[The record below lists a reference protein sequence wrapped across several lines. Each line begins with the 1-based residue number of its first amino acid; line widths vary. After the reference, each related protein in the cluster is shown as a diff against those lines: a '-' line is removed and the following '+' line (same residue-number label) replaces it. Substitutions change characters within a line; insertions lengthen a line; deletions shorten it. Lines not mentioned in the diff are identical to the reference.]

1 VVGGVIDR
9 ANALRKF
16 KTAAD
21 AADVSWA
28 NWQAL
33 RRTFLTAC
41 ARAGMPTFALKE
53 IAGHSSVRTTETYY
67 IGAAGAANM
76 VPPVL
81 GA

>member
-1 VVGGVIDR
+1 MINR
-9 ANALRKF
+9 ANALREF
-16 KTAAD
+16 KGAALV
-21 AADVSWA
+21 ADVPWA

-41 ARAGMPTFALKE
+41 ARAGMPTFAVKE

-67 IGAAGAANM
+67 IGAAAM
-76 VPPVL
+76 VPPVV